1 MDTAPSH
8 PRLFSHALPS
18 AWSMVPALHPLI
30 PTPPLN
36 LSLQQEIALAVPP
49 EQRWALPATSGPPRA
64 AVKVV
69 HNPKSTDRVHSH
81 PRWVSSLF
89 HCLFG
94 GAGSYL
100 QHAESLVAAC
110 GIFSCSLWDTV
121 PRPGVEPRPPALG
134 ELAES

>member
-1 MDTAPSH
+1 
-8 PRLFSHALPS
+8 
-18 AWSMVPALHPLI
+18 MVPALHPLI